1 MSHEIMRTHIVIE
14 KDLVDSVDR
23 LVGRRGRS
31 QFFAEAVADKLTRAR
46 LAAVARKAVGSLA
59 DADIPGW
66 ETSDPRS
73 NGCTLPVRPMRSGS
87 GPFRSDDSLFARHNR
102 ADWFF

>member
-1 MSHEIMRTHIVIE
+1 MSKEIMRTHIVIE

-31 QFFAEAVADKLTRAR
+31 QFFAQAVADKLARAH
-46 LAAVARKAVGSLA
+46 LVAVAKKAVGSLA

-66 ETSDPRS
+66 ETSESAVEWVHASRQADEER
-73 NGCTLPVRPMRSGS
+73 L
-87 GPFRSDDSLFARHNR
+87 R
-102 ADWFF
+102 ALHER